1 MRRLCIFLLLAFC
14 TLANAQNAIA
24 IYQKDGK
31 VAQFAFSE
39 KPVITYVDNNLVLTT
54 TQTTV
59 QYPIYLLQKIDFGSF
74 DLMDVKEV
82 RVDTQFSFQGDV
94 LLVSGGDPNSLVNVF
109 NLKGVKIGQYRL
121 DDTGCAT
128 IPMQD
133 LKKDVY
139 IVKTTRFS
147 FKITKS

>member
-1 MRRLCIFLLLAFC
+1 MRRLCISLLLAFC
-14 TLANAQNAIA
+14 TIANAQNAIS

-39 KPVITYVDNNLVLTT
+39 KPVITYADNNLVLTT
-54 TQTTV
+54 TLTTV
-59 QYPIYLLQKIDFGSF
+59 QYPLYLLQKIDFGSV
-74 DLMDVKEV
+74 DLTDVKEV
-82 RVDTQFSFQGDV
+82 KVDTQFSFQGGV
-94 LLVSGGDPNSLVNVF
+94 LVVSGGEPNSFVSVF
-109 NLKGVKIGQYRL
+109 NLKGVMIGQYRL
-121 DDTGCAT
+121 DDVGCAS

-147 FKITKS
+147 FKIKK